1 MGDNIKVR
9 YCNLKN
15 QSATG
20 ALANCRSC
28 TGGTYLRPFLCY
40 ERLKN
45 PDLESSM
52 DMGGS
57 YTNSI
62 LFSQAGP
69 QQRCDV
75 LPSLNKK
82 NKKKSYRMPSLSYH
96 RIKNPEWPRR
106 PISSNLD
113 FNI

>member
-1 MGDNIKVR
+1 
-9 YCNLKN
+9 
-15 QSATG
+15 
-20 ALANCRSC
+20 
-28 TGGTYLRPFLCY
+28 
-40 ERLKN
+40 
-45 PDLESSM
+45 
-52 DMGGS
+52 MGGS